1 VLGFE
6 FHSKG
11 NTLDTMELYDQLGQ
25 ITLIRFSHIE
35 RNPKLPADA
44 FTFTP
49 PKGVD
54 VIEDQ

>member
-1 VLGFE
+1 
-6 FHSKG
+6 
-11 NTLDTMELYDQLGQ
+11 MELYDQLGQ
-25 ITLIRFSHIE
+25 ITVMRFSQIE
-35 RNPKLPADA
+35 RNPKLSSDL